1 MKKILSLALA
11 MMLTVLLI
19 PVNAEAAETK
29 KVALNKSNITIYVGS
44 TTTLKNT
51 GTAKK
56 VKWSSTKPNVA
67 SVTQKG
73 VVTAKK
79 AGKTTIVAKVGNK
92 KAKCTVTVKKQ
103 LTAKQII
110 KKANKQFKN
119 VKNFSVSGYIKSIK
133 KKNLYMAMGVNLKT
147 NIVYMDLSL
156 LGFPKMYT
164 DGNKTYW
171 QDIETKAWYY
181 YTSDSDDTVFVDSD
195 DLSEGFDD
203 DAKYKLLSNKKF
215 NGKKCAV
222 IRITQDGETLD
233 FYFNLANYELIG
245 ASQGSGEE
253 KVIITIDTKTV
264 VKIPN
269 KAKNSATYKEL
280 SFEE

>member
-1 MKKILSLALA
+1 MYNSEKYIRNCLDSLLNQGLA
-11 MMLTVLLI
+11 IKDYEIIV
-19 PVNAEAAETK
+19 VND
-29 KVALNKSNITIYVGS
+29 GS
-44 TTTLKNT
+44 TD
-51 GTAKK
+51 G
-56 VKWSSTKPNVA
+56 SE
-67 SVTQKG
+67 Q
-73 VVTAKK
+73 
-79 AGKTTIVAKVGNK
+79 IVRQYNDKYENIK
-92 KAKCTVTVKKQ
+92 IITVKNGGQ
-103 LTAKQII
+103 SYARNIGI
-110 KKANKQFKN
+110 DNANGDYLF
-119 VKNFSVSGYIKSIK
+119 
-133 KKNLYMAMGVNLKT
+133 
-147 NIVYMDLSL
+147 
-156 LGFPKMYT
+156 
-164 DGNKTYW
+164 
-171 QDIETKAWYY
+171 
-181 YTSDSDDTVFVDSD
+181 FVDSD